1 MADVLLIWQEAA
13 RLRISPGPC
22 ACPSEG
28 PVSYRPSLDW
38 LNFLLADLR
47 GGLGPYVNV
56 FLLTEAGWDQA
67 TIGAVLTA
75 SGLIGIAFHAP
86 IGALIDATRAKR
98 ALIIGGAWALALLGV
113 AIVTLPT
120 LGVVFAADVTMAL
133 LGAVFAPTVAAITLG
148 LFGSHGVAAQL
159 GRNAAFDRFGNLFI
173 AALAG
178 VVGTYFGQRSVFY
191 MLPLFAALT
200 TIAVLSIPQNAIDH
214 ELARGL
220 EETNLG
226 RSRPY
231 GWRRLF
237 AQRPFAVLALGTALF
252 HFANAPMLALASQ
265 KLALEA
271 KGFESAVTSAA
282 IIVAQLATIPMAF
295 LVMRANLIGGKV
307 LLILAFAA
315 VPLRGVLFALVDD
328 PYWMVGFQLLDG
340 VGAGLFDV
348 LLPLVLF
355 GAIQGSGRYNLARGI
370 IGTIQGIGGASSY
383 VFAGSLVVWAGYS
396 VAFAVLSGVALI
408 ALFLMVVAMPE
419 TVPRARAEESFTGT

>member
-1 MADVLLIWQEAA
+1 
-13 RLRISPGPC
+13 
-22 ACPSEG
+22 
-28 PVSYRPSLDW
+28 VSYRPSLDW

-67 TIGAVLTA
+67 TIGALMTA

-86 IGALIDATRAKR
+86 IGALIDGTRAKR
-98 ALIIGGAWALALLGV
+98 ALIVGGAWALALLGV
-113 AIVTLPT
+113 AIVTFPT
-120 LGVVFAADVTMAL
+120 LSVVFVADVTMAL

-148 LFGSHGVAAQL
+148 LFGSRCIAAQL
-159 GRNAAFDRFGNLFI
+159 GRNAVFDRSGNLFI

-178 VVGTYFGQRSVFY
+178 VVGTYFGQRGVFY

-200 TIAVLSIPQNAIDH
+200 TIAVLSIPQHAIDH

-220 EETNLG
+220 EETDHS
-226 RSRPY
+226 RSRHY
-231 GWRRLF
+231 GWRQLF
-237 AQRPFAVLALGTALF
+237 AERPFAVLALGTALF

-295 LVMRANLIGGKV
+295 LVMRANLIGGRA

-315 VPLRGVLFALVDD
+315 VPLRGILFALVDD
-328 PYWMVGFQLLDG
+328 PYWMIGFQLLDG

-348 LLPLVLF
+348 LLPLVLL

-370 IGTIQGIGGASSY
+370 IGTIQGVGGASSY

-396 VAFAVLSGVALI
+396 VAFAVLSGVASV
-408 ALFLMVVAMPE
+408 ALVLMVVAMPE
-419 TVPRARAEESFTGT
+419 TVPKAQAKKSFTGT

>member
-1 MADVLLIWQEAA
+1 
-13 RLRISPGPC
+13 
-22 ACPSEG
+22 
-28 PVSYRPSLDW
+28 VSYRPSLDW

-98 ALIIGGAWALALLGV
+98 ALIVGGAWALALLGV

-148 LFGSHGVAAQL
+148 LFRPHGVAAQL
-159 GRNAAFDRFGNLFI
+159 GRNAVFDRFGNLFI

-178 VVGTYFGQRSVFY
+178 VVGTYFGQRGVFY

-200 TIAVLSIPQNAIDH
+200 TIAVLSIPRNAIDH

-226 RSRPY
+226 RRRPY
-231 GWRRLF
+231 AWRRLF
-237 AQRPFAVLALGTALF
+237 AQRPFVVLALGTALF

-271 KGFESAVTSAA
+271 RGFESAVTSAA
-282 IIVAQLATIPMAF
+282 IIVAQLATIPMAL
-295 LVMRANLIGGKV
+295 LVMRADLIGGKV

-355 GAIQGSGRYNLARGI
+355 GALQGSGRYNLARGI

-408 ALFLMVVAMPE
+408 ALFLMVLAMPE
-419 TVPRARAEESFTGT
+419 TVPRARAEKSFTGT